1 MEQFINGKLINKME
15 QTLTKTENG
24 QDTTG
29 AIPIEFT
36 TSTKSNRKPLRDWG
50 HEQAGL
56 NRGDAAALECHLRW
70 IREGH
75 IVDET
80 YNESEEILRK
90 KGIGFEIQEKEKQ
103 KSDRE
108 KDSQQISNVLIPDKQ
123 NRIAMHKGSIEE
135 KKVQMAEGTIRS
147 TYNAARFW
155 LYVALCIFISIYL
168 IFFYSSAINASF
180 FRNMAQ
186 LVNSGSNDD
195 VTLMLNSIF
204 DVKGIFTAGPQL
216 VFTYLGAFIFF
227 GFGLLPHIF
236 QHEKTKLRFLKVAS
250 AIIICLI
257 IDALLAYKI
266 DSGIHELKTMMGIAD
281 AEWVWYKSVN
291 FYLVLAFGFG
301 TYLLWG
307 FIYEA
312 SLTEHE
318 KKNVNAKTEIEI
330 KGLKK
335 RIREIEHEI
344 IRDRANIAE
353 LQKQI
358 DSLKIEIEALKKQL
372 DQASL
377 KPEELKRN
385 MEQFYAGWLVFLNGT
400 TEQNQNKE
408 SCALVYRQFQESLIL
423 QLNQQH
429 N

>member
-1 MEQFINGKLINKME
+1 MKQFINGKISNKME
-15 QTLTKTENG
+15 QITEQIINQPG
-24 QDTTG
+24 LSND
-29 AIPIEFT
+29 PEKEF
-36 TSTKSNRKPLRDWG
+36 KSLKRANRKPLRDWG

-80 YNESEEILRK
+80 YNERDEVARK
-90 KGIGFEIQEKEKQ
+90 KQIGFGIIEKEKE
-103 KSDRE
+103 KSNKERDQ
-108 KDSQQISNVLIPDKQ
+108 QQIKEVVIIDKQ
-123 NRIAMHKGSIEE
+123 NQIGNFKDSIEE
-135 KKVQMAEGTIRS
+135 KKIQIADGTIRS
-147 TYNAARFW
+147 TYNSAHFW
-155 LYVALCIFISIYL
+155 LYTVLCFFISVYL

-186 LVNSGSNDD
+186 MVNSGSNDD
-195 VTLMLNSIF
+195 VSLMLNSIF
-204 DVKGIFTAGPQL
+204 DVKGIFTPGSQL
-216 VFTYLGAFIFF
+216 IFTYLGAFIFF
-227 GFGLLPHIF
+227 GFGILPHIF
-236 QHEKTKLRFLKVAS
+236 NHEKTKFRMLKVIA
-250 AIIICLI
+250 AVIVCLV
-257 IDALLAYKI
+257 IDGLLAYKI

-281 AEWVWYKSVN
+281 TSWIWFQSVN

-312 SLTEHE
+312 SLAEHE
-318 KKNVNAKTEIEI
+318 KKNVNAKAEIEI
-330 KGLKK
+330 KRLKK
-335 RIREIEHEI
+335 RIREIEKEI
-344 IRDRANIAE
+344 IQDTANIAE

-358 DSLKIEIEALKKQL
+358 DGLKIEIEAMKKQL
-372 DQASL
+372 EQASL

-400 TEQNQNKE
+400 SEQSINKE
-408 SCALVYRQFQESLIL
+408 SCALVYRQFQESLNI
-423 QLNQQH
+423 QLNQQL

>member
-1 MEQFINGKLINKME
+1 MEQITE
-15 QTLTKTENG
+15 QIENLKKVDSNSS
-24 QDTTG
+24 Q
-29 AIPIEFT
+29 EFT
-36 TSTKSNRKPLRDWG
+36 SVKSINRKPLRDWG

-80 YNESEEILRK
+80 YNEHEEMFRK
-90 KGIGFEIQEKEKQ
+90 KQIGNEIIIKEKEKN
-103 KSDRE
+103 D
-108 KDSQQISNVLIPDKQ
+108 KDKDQQQIKVVVIADKEKQ
-123 NRIAMHKGSIEE
+123 ISQLKERVEE
-135 KKVQMAEGTIRS
+135 KKIQMAEGTIKS
-147 TYNAARFW
+147 NFSSARFW
-155 LYVALCIFISIYL
+155 LYTSLCFFISIYL

-180 FRNMAQ
+180 FRNMQ
-186 LVNSGSNDD
+186 QMVNSGSNDD
-195 VTLMLNSIF
+195 VSLMLNSIF

-216 VFTYLGAFIFF
+216 IFTYLGAFIFF
-227 GFGLLPHIF
+227 GFGILPHIF
-236 QHEKTKLRFLKVAS
+236 HHEKSKYSMVKVVT
-250 AIIICLI
+250 AIIVCLI
-257 IDALLAYKI
+257 IDSLLAYKI
-266 DSGIHELKTMMGIAD
+266 DSGIHDLKTMMGIAD
-281 AEWVWYKSVN
+281 PTWVWYKSVN

-318 KKNVNAKTEIEI
+318 KKDVNAKAELEI

-335 RIREIEHEI
+335 RIREIENEI
-344 IRDRANIAE
+344 LLCHADILD

-377 KPEELKRN
+377 KPEELRRN

-400 TEQNQNKE
+400 NELTANKE
-408 SCALVYRQFQESLIL
+408 SCANVYKQFQESLN
-423 QLNQQH
+423 QHLN
-429 N
+429 